1 MTAVTVKA
9 GLEVTV
15 VFARCSGAVMA
26 TLAVASN
33 TSMVKVGGQPAKS
46 AVTTLAVFIGLDMA
60 AVFSRRYGVVV
71 TAKTGLVNIV
81 VVKACWQPG
90 NA

>member
-1 MTAVTVKA
+1 MIIVFPF
-9 GLEVTV
+9 GL
-15 VFARCSGAVMA
+15 RAVMA

-46 AVTTLAVFIGLDMA
+46 AVAALAVFIGLEMA
-60 AVFSRRYGVVV
+60 AVFTCCYGIVV
-71 TAKTGLVNIV
+71 TAKTGLVNTV
-81 VVKACWQPG
+81 VVKAGWHPG